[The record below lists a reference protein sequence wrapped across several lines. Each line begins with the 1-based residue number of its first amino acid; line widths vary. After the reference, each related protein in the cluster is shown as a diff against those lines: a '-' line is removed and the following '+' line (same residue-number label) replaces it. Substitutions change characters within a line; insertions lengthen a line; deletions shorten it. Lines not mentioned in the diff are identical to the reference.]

1 MSKKLFSYILFF
13 TVLVAVFMIVLSF
26 VPGFRKQSF
35 PPLGY
40 VQPFTFTTQDGKPF
54 TEKEVAGKV
63 AAVEFFFTT
72 CKGIC
77 PRMNNNM
84 RTVYNDFKN
93 EQDFFILSHTC
104 DPQTDSAARLK
115 QYADSMGV
123 DTNRWIFLTGR
134 KDSLYNMA
142 RFSYKIDDPKN
153 NVADIKDDFL
163 HSQFI
168 ALVNKKG
175 EVVKVFDGLKP
186 SELAEMKKDIAKLLK
201 Q

>member
-1 MSKKLFSYILFF
+1 
-13 TVLVAVFMIVLSF
+13 MIVLSF
-26 VPGFRKQSF
+26 VPGFKKQSF

-40 VQPFTFTTQDGKPF
+40 VRPFTFTTQDGKPF

-163 HSQFI
+163 HSQFV

-175 EVVKVFDGLKP
+175 EVVKVFDGLKS